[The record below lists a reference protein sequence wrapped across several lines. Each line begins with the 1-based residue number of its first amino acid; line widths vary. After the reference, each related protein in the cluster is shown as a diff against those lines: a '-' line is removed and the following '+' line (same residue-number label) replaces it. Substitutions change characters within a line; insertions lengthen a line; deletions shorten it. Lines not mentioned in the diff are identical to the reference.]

1 MMSLLKGDSY
11 MKKFGKV
18 ITVLTITCALCFCA
32 CGSNEKVEPVE
43 VKEEISN
50 NAETVEAEK
59 VSTDDISEYV
69 ECSSSKAI
77 LDYVSDDKQTVG
89 MYMTFHVNNKRESDV
104 VSDLLGTISLYTEF
118 SELISSESVS
128 IGTLAP
134 KETGIV
140 SAYFEISRE
149 DLESN
154 PRAVLDI
161 QSLSSY
167 DVSALNGFK
176 QSNLAYDNFKTISD
190 GVMNTEVLLDVI
202 NNSKYDV
209 KQPNV
214 IVICKKDGKYAG
226 VADSNMV
233 GNIKPGKNTIHIDA
247 SHIIPSDC
255 DEYEVFID
263 YMDWNK

>member
-1 MMSLLKGDSY
+1 
-11 MKKFGKV
+11 MKKFGKA

-32 CGSNEKVEPVE
+32 CGANEKAESVE

-50 NAETVEAEK
+50 NTETGEAEK
-59 VSTDDISEYV
+59 VSANDISEYV
-69 ECSSSKAI
+69 ESSSSKAI

-104 VSDLLGTISLYTEF
+104 VSDLLGTISLYTEDDK
-118 SELISSESVS
+118 LISSESVS
-128 IGTLAP
+128 ISTLAP

-149 DLESN
+149 DIESN
-154 PRAVLDI
+154 PSAVLDI
-161 QSLSSY
+161 KSLSSY

-176 QSNLAYDNFKTISD
+176 QSDLTYDNFKTISD

-202 NNSKYDV
+202 NNSEYDV
-209 KQPNV
+209 AQPNV
-214 IVICKKDGKYAG
+214 IIICKKDGKYAG
-226 VADSNMV
+226 VADSNMA

-247 SHIIPSDC
+247 SHTIPSDC

>member
-1 MMSLLKGDSY
+1 
-11 MKKFGKV
+11 MKKFGKA

-32 CGSNEKVEPVE
+32 CGTNKKIEPVE
-43 VKEEISN
+43 VKEEISSN
-50 NAETVEAEK
+50 TETVEAVK
-59 VSTDDISEYV
+59 VSSDNISEYV
-69 ECSSSKAI
+69 ESSSSKAI

-89 MYMTFHVNNKRESDV
+89 IYMTFHVSNKRESDV
-104 VSDLLGTISLYTEF
+104 VSDLLGTISLYTQDD
-118 SELISSESVS
+118 ELISSESVN

-140 SAYFEISRE
+140 SAYFEISV
-149 DLESN
+149 DDIESN
-154 PRAVLDI
+154 PKAVLHI
-161 QSLSSY
+161 NSLSSY

-176 QSNLAYDNFKTISD
+176 QSDLSYDNFKTISD

-202 NNSKYDV
+202 SNSEYEV
-209 KQPNV
+209 VQPNV

-247 SHIIPSDC
+247 SHMIPSDC
-255 DEYEVFID
+255 DEYEVFVD
-263 YMDWNK
+263 YIDWNK